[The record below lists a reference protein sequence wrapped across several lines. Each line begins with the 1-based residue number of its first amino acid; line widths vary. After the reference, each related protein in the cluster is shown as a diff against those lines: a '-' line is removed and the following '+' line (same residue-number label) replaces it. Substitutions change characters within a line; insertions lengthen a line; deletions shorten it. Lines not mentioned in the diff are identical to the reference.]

1 MAPQDLTM
9 VRTSSTTPSED
20 QARKGLVKVET
31 SLENIRDDI
40 LSLKRLA
47 WWTTTRRVKSEAHFW
62 LEEEAGQAC

>member
-1 MAPQDLTM
+1 M

-40 LSLKRLA
+40 LSLKTKVSMVADWRL
-47 WWTTTRRVKSEAHFW
+47 VDNHEASK
-62 LEEEAGQAC
+62 E